1 MAAKS
6 SIIIHALTIR
16 ESIPQVKSPYHGFDS
31 VSSRTCCKS
40 TLTDSCAIWS
50 DSGGVELEIEQF
62 CLCCSSTGIPYST
75 VQVLKPGTPFGCVCT
90 HRSLEVCLQSPAA
103 ALNFSALES
112 HASSAF
118 QTFSSHCLQL
128 FATATW
134 WNHVTG
140 FSSSPC
146 ADSGSP
152 GFSVGVTAFL
162 IAVGMWVAVQYL
174 APLWTRKEG
183 SRDQNHARKK
193 TKASPL
199 RLQSWS
205 HASD

>member
-90 HRSLEVCLQSPAA
+90 HRSLECSIWLRCGRGKKA
-103 ALNFSALES
+103 
-112 HASSAF
+112 
-118 QTFSSHCLQL
+118 
-128 FATATW
+128 
-134 WNHVTG
+134 HVTRTMRERRQKPHH
-140 FSSSPC
+140 F
-146 ADSGSP
+146 D
-152 GFSVGVTAFL
+152 
-162 IAVGMWVAVQYL
+162 Y
-174 APLWTRKEG
+174 
-183 SRDQNHARKK
+183 SRGLMLQIDGCGI
-193 TKASPL
+193 
-199 RLQSWS
+199 RLSC
-205 HASD
+205 